1 MERTNSKRVLFTANH
16 VSTTLSGED
25 HEAAAGKPEG
35 ALRKLSFLRAL
46 RVTPME
52 VKRLGEQAGGADHD
66 LRDALQVAASLE
78 TMPHLAAAARLARVS
93 PQRLLEMADQ
103 LGALR
108 GAEHGSAF
116 SATRE
121 AFAQQVKVSPIG
133 RLHLERLEMYTAGV
147 ERGELVFTVPMAPGE
162 TVTVSHK
169 EWSTS
174 SQTYEDIVQDAF
186 ESYSERGVAEKT
198 DASMSTQNETKHA
211 DALNFGATLTGSYG
225 PVSLTTTLGL
235 NNSNETHDSLSSS
248 VRQNKEV
255 TEKASARARQEHK
268 VSIKLESS
276 KGTEDTSFR
285 TITNPGANAR
295 RIDYYK
301 MMRKWK
307 TDLFR
312 YGLRM
317 TYDLAI
323 PTPGVR
329 LWARWRRIAAIDAE
343 LQVPF
348 VFALQPQDLST
359 LNYVA
364 EGAKAG
370 ALNLPD
376 LPDEQVKLHLTNTIG
391 PIAEGDRHTMGYFK
405 FEFDV
410 PAGYEFLAATATA
423 HINRWV
429 GEPWHFRWYSG
440 FTTYNEP
447 PAFTLTEAIGDFRDF
462 KGATGHLT
470 GVCMYQTILG
480 AALELEVTCS
490 RTHAVY
496 LDWRRRVWEA
506 IQAAARTQY
515 QERMARL
522 QAERD
527 RLWRE
532 LTAKDTLSLR
542 RIERE
547 EMLRLVMLWLLGPAS
562 GYTNAP
568 GSVQTTIDRLLAN
581 EQFHLSGK
589 PGPVADS
596 PTFTG
601 VSGADWSEAI
611 LFGELVKFVQQ
622 AVEWENLLYFP
633 YAYFWGSENQG
644 RDKLLFECADP
655 EHQRFLR
662 AGYMRVVLTIRPSYE
677 EDFTRLVETG
687 SLQGGGSS
695 PYLPIA
701 QEIANFARTNYMGI
715 PPANPEKH
723 ARPLLY
729 PQQRRTWALMETVIA
744 QIEQF
749 RADEGH
755 YPATLADLPA
765 GAPDPD
771 AWGNALVYN
780 LPGSGNDYDLISLGA
795 DAAPGGEDL
804 DADISSA
811 AGASLVATWFEYT
824 PTSGIDLEV
833 DTKPVDIA

>member
-1 MERTNSKRVLFTANH
+1 
-16 VSTTLSGED
+16 
-25 HEAAAGKPEG
+25 
-35 ALRKLSFLRAL
+35 
-46 RVTPME
+46 
-52 VKRLGEQAGGADHD
+52 
-66 LRDALQVAASLE
+66 
-78 TMPHLAAAARLARVS
+78 
-93 PQRLLEMADQ
+93 
-103 LGALR
+103 
-108 GAEHGSAF
+108 
-116 SATRE
+116 
-121 AFAQQVKVSPIG
+121 
-133 RLHLERLEMYTAGV
+133 
-147 ERGELVFTVPMAPGE
+147 
-162 TVTVSHK
+162 
-169 EWSTS
+169 
-174 SQTYEDIVQDAF
+174 
-186 ESYSERGVAEKT
+186 
-198 DASMSTQNETKHA
+198 
-211 DALNFGATLTGSYG
+211 
-225 PVSLTTTLGL
+225 VSLTTTLGL

-248 VRQNKEV
+248 MHQIKEV

-268 VSIKLESS
+268 VSVKLEST
-276 KGTEDTSFR
+276 KGTEDKSFR
-285 TITNPGANAR
+285 TIANPGANAR

-317 TYDLAI
+317 TYDLSI

-329 LWARWRRIAAIDAE
+329 LWARWRRIATIDTE

-348 VFALQPQDLST
+348 VFTLQPQDLTT

-364 EGAKAG
+364 EGAKVG
-370 ALNLPD
+370 ALGLPD
-376 LPDEQVKLHLTNTIG
+376 LPDEQVKQSLSNTIG
-391 PIAEGDRHTMGYFK
+391 PISEDDRHAVGYFK

-423 HINRWV
+423 HINRWT
-429 GEPWHFRWYSG
+429 GEEWHFRWYSG
-440 FTTYNEP
+440 NTIFHMP
-447 PAFTLTEAIGDFRDF
+447 PAFTLNEAIGDFNHF

-470 GVCMYQTILG
+470 GVCMYQTILS
-480 AALELEVTCS
+480 AALVLDVTYS

-506 IQAAARTQY
+506 IQAAARAQH
-515 QERMARL
+515 QERMSRL

-547 EMLRLVMLWLLGPAS
+547 EMMRLIMLWLLGPSS
-562 GYTNAP
+562 GYSNAP
-568 GSVQTTIDRLLAN
+568 GSVQKTVDRLLTN
-581 EQFHLSGK
+581 EQFHMTGS

-601 VSGADWSEAI
+601 VAEADWAEAI

-644 RDKLLFECADP
+644 RDKLLFECPDP

-662 AGYMRVVLTIRPSYE
+662 AGYMRVVLTIRPGYE

-687 SLQGGGSS
+687 SLQGPGTS
-695 PYLPIA
+695 PYLPVA

-729 PQQRRTWALMETVIA
+729 PQQRRTWDLMETVIA
-744 QIEQF
+744 QIELF
-749 RADEGH
+749 RVDEGH

-780 LPGSGNDYDLISLGA
+780 LPGSGNDYDLISFGA
-795 DAAPGGEDL
+795 DAAVGGEDL

-833 DTKPVDIA
+833 DTKPTDIA